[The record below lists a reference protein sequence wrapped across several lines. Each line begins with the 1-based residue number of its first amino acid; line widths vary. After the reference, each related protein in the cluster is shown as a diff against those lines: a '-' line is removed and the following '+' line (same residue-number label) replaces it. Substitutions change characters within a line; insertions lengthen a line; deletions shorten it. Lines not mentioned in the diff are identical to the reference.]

1 MPCPNCKANP
11 RMALGWGTVVLK
23 DRRTRWWKPAAVVIR
38 CKYCGMRFQ
47 VHQSAG
53 ATLATLAGMLAVLG
67 SAKTMATWPSP
78 LIAAS
83 AVAIVGI
90 VAVATRKIVPLDPTA
105 EEPPP
110 NGAH

>member
-1 MPCPNCKANP
+1 MLKAH
-11 RMALGWGTVVLK
+11 
-23 DRRTRWWKPAAVVIR
+23 RTRWWKPAPRVIR

-53 ATLATLAGMLAVLG
+53 ASLVTLAGMLAVLA

-83 AVAIVGI
+83 AVAIVGV
-90 VAVATRKIVPLDPTA
+90 VAVATRKIIPLDEAPVDQA
-105 EEPPP
+105 EDAPPD
-110 NGAH
+110 GAH